1 MSDVKHSIA
10 VIGGT
15 GALGFGLALRWA
27 IAGHQIIIGSRA
39 QDSADR
45 GAARLAGLVP
55 NMTVSGLENAAAAAA
70 AEIVVLTVPFANQ
83 APMLEAIKLGCQG
96 KIMVDVTVPL
106 MPPKVRTVHIPEHG
120 SAGKGAQVFLGD
132 GVRVVSAFQNVAA
145 DHLADLSHDI
155 DCEILVCGNDP
166 EAREIVVGLAEDAEM
181 RAWHGGRIEN
191 SVVAEAL
198 TSALIFMN
206 NRYKIAGAGIRIT
219 GAPGSADNSNDGGDH

>member
-1 MSDVKHSIA
+1 MSKTKYTIA

-27 IAGHQIIIGSRA
+27 TADHSIIIGSRA

-45 GAARLAGLVP
+45 GAERLAALVP
-55 NMTVSGLENAAAAAA
+55 SATVSGLENSAAAAA
-70 AEIVVLTVPFANQ
+70 AEIVVLTVPFSNQ
-83 APMLEAIKLGCQG
+83 AAMLEAIKPGCQG

-106 MPPKVRTVHIPEHG
+106 QPPKVRTVHLPEHG
-120 SAGKGAQVFLGD
+120 SAGKGAQVYLGD

-145 DHLADLSHDI
+145 DHLTDLAHDI
-155 DCEILVCGNDP
+155 DCDILVCGNDP
-166 EAREIVVGLAEDAEM
+166 DAREIVVGLAEDASM

-198 TSALIFMN
+198 TSTLIFMN

-219 GAPGSADNSNDGGDH
+219 GAPGSAETSGDH

>member
-1 MSDVKHSIA
+1 MPDKKYSIA

-27 IAGHQIIIGSRA
+27 KSGHEIVIGSRA
-39 QDSADR
+39 QESADK
-45 GAARLAGLVP
+45 GAKRLASLAP
-55 NMTVSGLENAAAAAA
+55 EATVSGLVNDAAAEA

-83 APMLEAIKLGCQG
+83 APMLEVIKAGCQG

-106 MPPKVRTVHIPEHG
+106 MPPKVRTVHLPEHG
-120 SAGKGAQVFLGD
+120 SAGKGAQIFLGN

-145 DHLADLSHDI
+145 DHLTELDHDI
-155 DCEILVCGNDP
+155 DCDILVCGNDAD
-166 EAREIVVGLAEDAEM
+166 ARECVVGLAEDASM

-191 SVVAEAL
+191 AVVAEAL

-206 NRYKIAGAGIRIT
+206 NRYKIPGSGIRIT
-219 GAPGSADNSNDGGDH
+219 GTPGSAKSADP

>member
-1 MSDVKHSIA
+1 MSEVKYSIA

-27 IAGHQIIIGSRA
+27 TAGHDIIIGSRA

-45 GAARLAGLVP
+45 GAARLAEMAP
-55 NMTVSGLENAAAAAA
+55 DATVSGLVNDAAAAA
-70 AEIVVLTVPFANQ
+70 AEVIVLTVPFSNQ
-83 APMLEAIKLGCQG
+83 APMLEAIKPGCQG

-106 MPPKVRTVHIPEHG
+106 MPPKVRTVHLPEHG
-120 SAGKGAQVFLGD
+120 SAGKGAQVYLGD
-132 GVRVVSAFQNVAA
+132 GVRVISAFQNVAA
-145 DHLADLSHDI
+145 DHLTDLSHDI
-155 DCEILVCGNDP
+155 DCDILVCGNDP
-166 EAREIVVGLAEDAEM
+166 EAREVVVGLAVDASM

-198 TSALIFMN
+198 TSTLIFMN

-219 GAPGSADNSNDGGDH
+219 GSPGSAETSGDH